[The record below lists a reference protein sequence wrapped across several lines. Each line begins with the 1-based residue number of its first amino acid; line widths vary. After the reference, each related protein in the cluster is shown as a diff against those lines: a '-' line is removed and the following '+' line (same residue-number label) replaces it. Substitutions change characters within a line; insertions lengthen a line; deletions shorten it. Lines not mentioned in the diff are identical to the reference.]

1 MGITVL
7 GDIIAILK
15 HAKQVQ
21 SRLTTD
27 RALTLSQR
35 QDQNKSGSL
44 TIAPS
49 SSKEQS
55 SLSDPKTHHQRES
68 RAVMIEKVEISKE
81 KDRYDI

>member
-21 SRLTTD
+21 SRLTTN
-27 RALTLSQR
+27 RALTLSQK
-35 QDQNKSGSL
+35 QDQNKSGRV

-49 SSKEQS
+49 SSIEQS
-55 SLSDPKTHHQRES
+55 SLSDPKTHNQRES
-68 RAVMIEKVEISKE
+68 RAVMIEKVQISKE
-81 KDRYDI
+81 QDRYDI